1 MEIIPSIPVGTWINA
16 AVEWLRANVD
26 PLFEFINLVIGA
38 FVEWLDTWL
47 SAPPAVALILVAG
60 ALAWATRG
68 WRFAVFTLL
77 GLGLVVAMGL
87 WEDAMATLA
96 LVLVATVM
104 AAAVAIPVGILAAR
118 NGVVSAAV
126 RPVLDFMQTLHPFV
140 YLIPAIFFFGVGD
153 VPGVVATTV
162 FAMPPGVRLT
172 ELGIRQ
178 VDKEVVE
185 AGEAFG
191 AAPGQILARIQVP
204 LAMPTIMAG
213 VNQVIMLALSMVVL
227 AGLVGAGGLGAV
239 IVEGIS
245 RLDVALGFE
254 GGIAVVVLAIFLD
267 RLSGAVGRRGLKHR
281 QAAEAA

>member
-60 ALAWATRG
+60 ALAWATRS

>member
-1 MEIIPSIPVGTWINA
+1 VDIIPSIPVGAWID
-16 AVEWLRANVD
+16 AVIGWLRANLG
-26 PLFEFINLVIGA
+26 PLFDFINLVIGTFA
-38 FVEWLDTWL
+38 DWL
-47 SAPPAVALILVAG
+47 SALLLAPPAIVLIVVAG
-60 ALAWATRG
+60 ALAWVARG
-68 WRFAVFTLL
+68 WRFAVFALL
-77 GLGLVVAMGL
+77 GFGLVAAMGL
-87 WEDAMATLA
+87 WQDAMATLA
-96 LVLVATVM
+96 LVLIATVL
-104 AAAVAIPVGILAAR
+104 AAIVAVPVGILAAR
-118 NGVVSAAV
+118 NGAVSTTV

-140 YLIPAIFFFGVGD
+140 YLIPAIFFFGIGD

-191 AAPGQILARIQVP
+191 AAPRQVLARIQVP

-213 VNQVIMLALSMVVL
+213 INQVIMLALSMVVL

-239 IVEGIS
+239 IVGGIS

-254 GGIAVVVLAIFLD
+254 GGIAVVILAIFLD
-267 RLSGAVGRRGLKHR
+267 RLSGAVGRRGSKHR